1 MNVALIT
8 DTHWGVRNDSSVF
21 IEYYKKFYSEYFF
34 PYLDKHG
41 ITSIIHLGDIV
52 DRRKYINFVTLRA
65 LKDIFINECEKR
77 SIDLH
82 VIIGNHDIPFRNT
95 NGVNAMREIFQ
106 HGSNQIVK
114 FYESPTEI
122 NVGDIPIALVPWINS
137 ENEHET
143 LTFLRDTK
151 AQICLGHLELVGFEM
166 MRGMKQTHG
175 YDTTPFEKF
184 DLVCSGHYH
193 HKSQKGNINYLGAP
207 YEMTW
212 SDYQDPR
219 GFHILDT
226 ETRNIDFIQNPFSM
240 FYKIWYDD
248 DGKNQKDVVLDDYS
262 IYENTYVKV
271 IVTSKTNPYWFDLML
286 DKLYKANPANVSI
299 VDDNKNMDQLKE
311 EEIIDEAED
320 TMTIMNK
327 YLDNIDINVPR
338 TELSKLLQA
347 LYTEAQHLDI

>member
-1 MNVALIT
+1 MKVALIT
-8 DTHWGVRNDSSVF
+8 DTHWGVRNDSQVF
-21 IEYYKKFYSEYFF
+21 LEYYKKFYTECFF
-34 PYLDKHG
+34 DYLDKHD
-41 ITSIIHLGDIV
+41 IKSIIHLGDIV

-65 LKDIFINECEKR
+65 LKDIFVDPCSQR
-77 SIDLH
+77 DIDLH
-82 VIIGNHDIPFRNT
+82 VIIGNHDIPYRNS
-95 NGVNAMREIFQ
+95 NNINAMREVFE
-106 HGSNQIVK
+106 HGSNQIIK
-114 FYESPTEI
+114 FYDSPTDI
-122 NVGDIPIALVPWINS
+122 NVGGLDIALVPWINP
-137 ENEHET
+137 ENEVET
-143 LTFLRDTK
+143 MNFLKNTK
-151 AQICLGHLELVGFEM
+151 SQVCLGHLELIGFEM

-175 YDTTPFEKF
+175 YETKPFEKF

-193 HKSQKGNINYLGAP
+193 HKSKSGNINYLGAP

-226 ETRNIDFIQNPFSM
+226 ETRELEFIRNPYSM

-248 DGKNQKDVVLDDYS
+248 EDKEQNQVIPDNYDMYT
-262 IYENTYVKV
+262 NTYVKV

-327 YLDNIDINVPR
+327 YLNNVEINVPR
-338 TELSKLLQA
+338 NDLSKLLQS
-347 LYTEAQHLDI
+347 LYSEAQHLDI